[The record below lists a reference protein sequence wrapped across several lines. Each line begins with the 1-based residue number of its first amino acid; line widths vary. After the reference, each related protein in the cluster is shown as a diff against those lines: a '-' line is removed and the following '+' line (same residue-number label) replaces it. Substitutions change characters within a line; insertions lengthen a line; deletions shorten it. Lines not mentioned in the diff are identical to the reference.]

1 MPRSWKDDLRIWKDQ
16 RKYIPYEN
24 LKQSIEGKVCD
35 IQAQERYTL
44 SKGTPETS
52 DTKNERALVA
62 TGPPPILEMLPRDLK
77 FRVRVSMVG
86 NMTPGQA
93 ATCRKRYTLNILSLT
108 NFLGSLMDAAGANR
122 EDALDNAA
130 VTELGQ
136 LYSEYEQVYNEMDR
150 ADARCLQAVLG
161 DMREQRKRRRKLHE
175 EQRQLVRLQT
185 PAPASLEAATG
196 NQVTSAA
203 GSHPRTRSGSSSPLP
218 RLTKS
223 LNWGGS
229 EEKEEVA
236 CDDVAAEDNSSFEDN
251 EVESS
256 DVGSR
261 EEKIELES
269 AESEEGAR

>member
-1 MPRSWKDDLRIWKDQ
+1 MA
-16 RKYIPYEN
+16 
-24 LKQSIEGKVCD
+24 C
-35 IQAQERYTL
+35 
-44 SKGTPETS
+44 
-52 DTKNERALVA
+52 
-62 TGPPPILEMLPRDLK
+62 
-77 FRVRVSMVG
+77 
-86 NMTPGQA
+86 
-93 ATCRKRYTLNILSLT
+93 ILSLT